1 MRGHACASRRATRI
15 RIRDRLGMEEKWLSL
30 GRIGAISTL
39 SPDVRDADDVL
50 AVECFAER
58 FLPRATSSTLSFS
71 RAEVARERH
80 PNELHANFC
89 LIFQSFPYPT
99 GKFPFNVRTVN
110 RYASILDC
118 QSGRLEMIQLRVQAF
133 KNFSF
138 HYVRQLSKVPS
149 HYVDD
154 SFSYNFRLGRFRD
167 LTKYD
172 EFVAIMIAEYYSMK
186 IVKGPIYVV
195 MILIRI
201 RIENRKKERTYM
213 FLLKS
218 VFVTSEGLKVIFI
231 PRYLS

>member
-39 SPDVRDADDVL
+39 SRDVRDADDVL
-50 AVECFAER
+50 AAECFAER

-89 LIFQSFPYPT
+89 LIFQSFPYSA
-99 GKFPFNVRTVN
+99 GKFPFNVN
-110 RYASILDC
+110 WYASIPDC
-118 QSGRLEMIQLRVQAF
+118 QSGRPKVIQLYVQAF
-133 KNFSF
+133 ENFSF
-138 HYVRQLSKVPS
+138 YYVRQLSKVPS
-149 HYVDD
+149 FNVVD
-154 SFSYNFRLGRFRD
+154 SFSYNFRLGRD
-167 LTKYD
+167 TLLTKYD
-172 EFVAIMIAEYYSMK
+172 EFVTIMIAEYYFMK
-186 IVKGPIYVV
+186 TVKGPIYVV

-201 RIENRKKERTYM
+201 RIENRKKARTYM

-218 VFVTSEGLKVIFI
+218 AFVTSEGLKVIFI

>member
-39 SPDVRDADDVL
+39 SRDVRDADDVL
-50 AVECFAER
+50 AAECFAER

-71 RAEVARERH
+71 RVEVARERH

-89 LIFQSFPYPT
+89 LIFQSFPYST

-110 RYASILDC
+110 WYESILDC
-118 QSGRLEMIQLRVQAF
+118 RRRWYSCTCELSRISRFIMYD
-133 KNFSF
+133 NFQKY
-138 HYVRQLSKVPS
+138 HPS
-149 HYVDD
+149 MLTIHLVIILDWVAI
-154 SFSYNFRLGRFRD
+154 RFRD

-172 EFVAIMIAEYYSMK
+172 EFVVIMIAECYFTK
-186 IVKGPIYVV
+186 IVKGPIYVA

-201 RIENRKKERTYM
+201 RIENRKEAGTYM

-218 VFVTSEGLKVIFI
+218 AFVTSEGLKVIFI